1 MSRILCI
8 LIGYGFG
15 LIQSAFI
22 VGKIY
27 KVDMRQLGSKN
38 LGTTNTVRTLGPKAG
53 LVVFI
58 MDMAK
63 SVVAICIT
71 YAINYYFFNTA
82 EGLELQYQLIALY
95 TGFGVMLGHNYP
107 FYLKFK
113 GGKGVACSI
122 GTLLMFNPLLVL
134 VLAVIGIPIVY
145 FTRYI
150 SLASIVTSIC
160 SVPVAYLLGYRGET
174 LYVLGVISAFIIWKH
189 RSNIKRL
196 IDGNENKFKLKKEV

>member
-1 MSRILCI
+1 MIRILCI
-8 LIGYGFG
+8 LIGYAFG

-38 LGTTNTVRTLGPKAG
+38 LGTTNAVRTLGPKAG

-71 YAINYYFFNTA
+71 YAINYYFFNTDQ
-82 EGLELQYQLIALY
+82 GLQLPYELIALY

-122 GTLLMFNPLLVL
+122 GTLLMFNPLLL
-134 VLAVIGIPIVY
+134 LILALIGIPIVY

-174 LYVLGVISAFIIWKH
+174 LYVLGVISAFIICKH